1 MKVYFKKFTSFVGS
15 NWQNLVVGFLVIT
28 VSILTLAIQ
37 PTVIQHHANIY
48 EASTIQKLVDPD
60 MPWYRAVNAPYLI
73 GARVAGLATDS
84 SLMAARLTSTLVT
97 LASIGLFYLLIRIWF
112 NSKMAMVGSL
122 LFLTSSL
129 ALNTAHQATF
139 VSMLMFCPLLIFAT
153 FTWLMRTKTNQY
165 ISFLAFISSLA
176 ISAYTPYMLWFILI
190 AVTAISLY
198 ARNKL
203 KKLKIWQLLS
213 GAALYILILL
223 PLFVSLL
230 GAPGQLKEL
239 LGMPTY
245 GLANITEYLINI
257 IQIISST
264 FFYASTMP
272 VTFLGNLPVLDVFS
286 AACAILGIY
295 YFIKRFRHRRSIIIF
310 AGISFSILLLA
321 LSNNFQL
328 FFALLLP
335 FLYIFVIAGII
346 ELLKQWFQFFPR
358 NPLARNFGVALVVI
372 AIGLVSFYQLQ
383 RYYVAWANA
392 PETKAVYVIKY

>member
-1 MKVYFKKFTSFVGS
+1 MN
-15 NWQNLVVGFLVIT
+15 NWQNIVVGFLVSAIA
-28 VSILTLAIQ
+28 VVTLAIQ
-37 PTVIQHHANIY
+37 PAVIQHHANIY
-48 EASTIQKLVDPD
+48 EASTIQKIVEPD
-60 MPWYRAVNAPYLI
+60 TPWYRAVNAPYLI
-73 GARVAGLATDS
+73 TARIAGIVTDS
-84 SLMAARLTSTLVT
+84 SLMSARLTSTLVT
-97 LASIGLFYLLIRIWF
+97 LSAIVLFYLLIRIWF

-129 ALNTAHQATF
+129 TLNTAHQATF
-139 VSMLMFCPLLIFAT
+139 VPMLILSPLLIFTT
-153 FTWLMRTKTNQY
+153 FTWFMRTKNNLFL
-165 ISFLAFISSLA
+165 SFLAFIFALA

-190 AVTAISLY
+190 AVIATSFY
-198 ARNKL
+198 AKNKL
-203 KKLKIWQLLS
+203 KKLKIWQLLA
-213 GAALYILILL
+213 GAAVYVLILV
-223 PLFVSLL
+223 PLIISLI
-230 GAPGQLKEL
+230 GAPGQLREL
-239 LGMPTY
+239 LGIPTY
-245 GLANITEYLINI
+245 GLANITEYSMNLV
-257 IQIISST
+257 QIISSI

-286 AACAILGIY
+286 SACAILGIY

-310 AGISFSILLLA
+310 SGLSFSILLLA
-321 LSNNFQL
+321 LFNNFQL

-358 NPLARNFGVALVVI
+358 NPLARNFGVALIVI